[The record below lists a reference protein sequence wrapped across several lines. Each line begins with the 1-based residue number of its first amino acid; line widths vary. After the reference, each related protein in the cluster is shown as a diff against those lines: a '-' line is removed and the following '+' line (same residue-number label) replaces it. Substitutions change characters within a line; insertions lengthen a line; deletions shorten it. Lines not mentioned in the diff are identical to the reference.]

1 MGSVNKHLPLR
12 ASGSPRILFSVS
24 RGIFSKASLVG
35 AKSVYWPSLSS
46 KLLRSEAATAAFR
59 ELRRE
64 GKTHP
69 GRIQRSAT
77 WSRQTLRARFI
88 KAFIISEDLQKILN
102 SFFQH
107 FGAFINLTQPDGS
120 LVLQKFEYKSPFLA
134 RLRASLNTLIC
145 LERATVVPV
154 NKADQNPQLANCK
167 FPVLFKLFLN
177 LANTKANKLV
187 LIKSEQL
194 ISPKAKT
201 PTEERGDRLSLRL
214 FTDSKSSVTIILIKP
229 YLC

>member
-59 ELRRE
+59 EMRRE
-64 GKTHP
+64 GKTHSA
-69 GRIQRSAT
+69 RIQRSAT
-77 WSRQTLRARFI
+77 LSRHTLRTRLI
-88 KAFIISEDLQKILN
+88 KAFIISEDFQKVLN

-107 FGAFINLTQPDGS
+107 FGPFINLTRPHA
-120 LVLQKFEYKSPFLA
+120 LQKFEYKSPFLA
-134 RLRASLNTLIC
+134 RLRAISNTLIC
-145 LERATVVPV
+145 LERVTAVPV
-154 NKADQNPQLANCK
+154 NNSDQNPELANHK
-167 FPVLFKLFLN
+167 TPVLFKLVLN

-194 ISPKAKT
+194 VSPKAKT
-201 PTEERGDRLSLRL
+201 PIEE
-214 FTDSKSSVTIILIKP
+214 
-229 YLC
+229 